1 MQFKNMISVAL
12 LASTVTVGM
21 AAPLP
26 AVPTKEVESVEQND
40 AANYNYFEAQNDADF
55 EAQKKKGMEN
65 LTNYLESQTKP
76 PPKEP
81 PKEKPEGCLKWHM
94 VRGAFGVCRLW
105 EEGAQHPPDGAPTVP
120 KGTDL
125 KDYPPTKRDAPA
137 KRPIGKTRTIQKED
151 ISFREKRP
159 AGCIRWVSRGPL
171 LGYCGEWEDVVVR
184 EEDIPED
191 MDGEP
196 PMIINQSSEIMMTQ
210 ERSVGCVDWVKKGK
224 TVGYC
229 RKWENVEITK
239 EDQPVEEDGSDGNRD
254 HNLRTCTRRPDTC
267 VDWMQVEPTKG
278 YCTLWEEEVV
288 EKPNVVEEPNV
299 VEKRDVAKAK
309 TREKSPFDI
318 PMPFWSIGA
327 L

>member
-1 MQFKNMISVAL
+1 MRVRSVVSDIFFFFSFTIQTNQHHLAPNIANAATIYTRNKNSHNATMQFKNMISRAM
-12 LASTVTVGM
+12 LASMVPVGM
-21 AAPLP
+21 TAPLP
-26 AVPTKEVESVEQND
+26 TAPSTKS
-40 AANYNYFEAQNDADF
+40 
-55 EAQKKKGMEN
+55 
-65 LTNYLESQTKP
+65 
-76 PPKEP
+76 
-81 PKEKPEGCLKWHM
+81 
-94 VRGAFGVCRLW
+94 
-105 EEGAQHPPDGAPTVP
+105 
-120 KGTDL
+120 
-125 KDYPPTKRDAPA
+125 DAPA

-191 MDGEP
+191 LDGEP
-196 PMIINQSSEIMMTQ
+196 PMIIKQSGEIMPTQ
-210 ERSVGCVDWVKKGK
+210 ERPVGCVDFVKKGN

-229 RKWENVEITK
+229 RKWENVEIPK
-239 EDQPVEEDGSDGNRD
+239 EDQPVEADGSDGNRD

-278 YCTLWEEEVV
+278 YCNLWADEVV
-288 EKPNVVEEPNV
+288 EKPTVEEKANVEEKPKV

-318 PMPFWSIGA
+318 AMPFWTIGA

>member
-1 MQFKNMISVAL
+1 MRSAASDIFFFFSFTIQTNQHHLTSNTANAATICTRNKYSHNATMQFKNMISMAM
-12 LASTVTVGM
+12 LASMVPVGM

-26 AVPTKEVESVEQND
+26 TGPSTKS
-40 AANYNYFEAQNDADF
+40 
-55 EAQKKKGMEN
+55 
-65 LTNYLESQTKP
+65 
-76 PPKEP
+76 
-81 PKEKPEGCLKWHM
+81 
-94 VRGAFGVCRLW
+94 
-105 EEGAQHPPDGAPTVP
+105 
-120 KGTDL
+120 
-125 KDYPPTKRDAPA
+125 DAPA

-191 MDGEP
+191 LDGEP
-196 PMIINQSSEIMMTQ
+196 PKITHHDSEIHDTQ
-210 ERSVGCVDWVKKGK
+210 ERPVGCVDWVKKGK

-229 RKWENVEITK
+229 RKWENVEIPK

-278 YCTLWEEEVV
+278 YCSLWADEVV
-288 EKPNVVEEPNV
+288 EKPAVEEKPNV
-299 VEKRDVAKAK
+299 VEKRDIAKAG
-309 TREKSPFDI
+309 TREKSPFDMA
-318 PMPFWSIGA
+318 MPFWTIGA